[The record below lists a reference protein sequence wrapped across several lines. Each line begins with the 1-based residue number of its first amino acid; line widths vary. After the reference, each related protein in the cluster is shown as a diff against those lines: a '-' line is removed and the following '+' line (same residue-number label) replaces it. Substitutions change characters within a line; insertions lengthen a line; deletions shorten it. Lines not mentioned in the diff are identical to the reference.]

1 MNLDRRLENLEA
13 ERGARLDPEADAA
26 FARLVAM
33 LDRKAAGDV
42 SARRGIEALDA
53 FKARASGRDRKA
65 QGG

>member
-1 MNLDRRLENLEA
+1 MTLDRRLVKLEA
-13 ERGARLDPEADAA
+13 ERGARPDPEADAA

-42 SARRGIEALDA
+42 SAQRGIEALYA

-65 QGG
+65 